1 MMPHR
6 IWSLQKVND
15 IIDVYGV
22 SENSSGYIAWNLKLS
37 DKFVSM
43 NREGAIYIPSQEEIF
58 IEVKEGQYNLL
69 EHEETF
75 NTICTDIRLYVKG
88 ELWDNYRLQ
97 VIMGLI
103 ERMVRDDSEEEL
115 NRIFED
121 AKLIV
126 DAERDLEKWALNKA
140 DVGYNKMQ
148 YITLPEILFNPF
160 AQIVISEIVAVLVT
174 TVVEPLVKP
183 LVEPIPEAIRS
194 GMQRLRSRLRSQKP
208 TEDREKMI
216 KEIEKVIFIQD
227 YKKRKEERKN
237 SYLKS

>member
-1 MMPHR
+1 MPHR

-37 DKFVSM
+37 DRLVSM

-69 EHEETF
+69 EHEETL
-75 NTICTDIRLYVKG
+75 NTICTEIRRYVKG
-88 ELWDNYRLQ
+88 ELWDNKLQ
-97 VIMGLI
+97 VIMGFI
-103 ERMVRDDSEEEL
+103 EEMVRDDSKEEL
-115 NRIFED
+115 NRIFEG

-126 DAERDLEKWALNKA
+126 DAERDLEKWALYKA
-140 DVGYNKMQ
+140 DAGYNKMQ
-148 YITLPEILFNPF
+148 YITLPEILLNPF
-160 AQIVISEIVAVLVT
+160 AQIVIGEIVAVLVT
-174 TVVEPLVKP
+174 TVVEP

-194 GMQRLRSRLRSQKP
+194 GMQRLRNRLRSQKP

-216 KEIEKVIFIQD
+216 KEFEKVIFIQD

-237 SYLKS
+237 SYLKG